1 MTELRSLCVY
11 CGSRHGN
18 EPRFIAAAEELGQLT
33 AAAGVRLVYGGG
45 DRGLMGTTASAA
57 RDAGGDVLGII
68 PTFITKTE
76 GLLPGIPII
85 EVETMHERKIR
96 MFDEADALCALPGGI
111 GTLEEAIEILSW
123 ASLKL
128 HKKPIVVCNIE
139 GYWSP
144 LVELIDHI
152 NDFGFGYPGLR
163 EAITVVDSASEVVS
177 AAKEALKA

>member
-1 MTELRSLCVY
+1 MKELRSLCVY
-11 CGSRHGN
+11 CGSRPGN
-18 EPRFIAAAEELGQLT
+18 EPLFLDAADELGRKT
-33 AAAGVRLVYGGG
+33 ADAGVRLIYGGG
-45 DRGLMGTTASAA
+45 DQGLMGRTASSA

-76 GLLPGIPII
+76 GLLQGIPII

-96 MFDEADALCALPGGI
+96 MFEEADAVCALPGGI

-128 HKKPIVVCNIE
+128 HQKPIILCNIK

-144 LVELIDHI
+144 LVELINHI

-163 EAITVVDSASEVVS
+163 EAVTVVDSAADVVP
-177 AAKEALKA
+177 AAQAALAG